1 MDMSMAS
8 PSTAMSMSTTAT
20 AAAAGQTMGG
30 MDHGGM
36 DMGGGMGM
44 GGSGG
49 RQCKIDM
56 LFNVNTI
63 GSCFF
68 TDKFYIETNG
78 QFAGACILALVL
90 VVALEAL
97 RRATR
102 EFDRF
107 ITSQHV
113 ARYRAS
119 SSGAAAAAAARKDS
133 SEGVVAP
140 CAPIPP
146 FRPSL
151 LQQAIRASL
160 HMLQFGTAYIV
171 MLFAMYYNGYILL
184 CIVLGAFIGF
194 MAFNWEPIAVSDE
207 PNGTK
212 ESTVCCG

>member
-1 MDMSMAS
+1 MPKKKSLFF
-8 PSTAMSMSTTAT
+8 PQNLQIFKLC
-20 AAAAGQTMGG
+20 AAATNHAYLSPPQ
-30 MDHGGM
+30 
-36 DMGGGMGM
+36 
-44 GGSGG
+44 
-49 RQCKIDM
+49 M

-107 ITSQHV
+107 IKSQHV
-113 ARYRAS
+113 AQHRAS
-119 SSGAAAAAAARKDS
+119 SSGAAARKDS
-133 SEGVVAP
+133 SEGVVS
-140 CAPIPP
+140 CVPIPP

-151 LQQAIRASL
+151 LQQAVRASL

-171 MLFAMYYNGYILL
+171 ML
-184 CIVLGAFIGF
+184 
-194 MAFNWEPIAVSDE
+194 
-207 PNGTK
+207 
-212 ESTVCCG
+212 

>member
-1 MDMSMAS
+1 MDHGGMDH
-8 PSTAMSMSTTAT
+8 
-20 AAAAGQTMGG
+20 GG

-36 DMGGGMGM
+36 DMGG
-44 GGSGG
+44 SGG
-49 RQCKIDM
+49 RQCQISM

-68 TDKFYIETNG
+68 SEQFYISTNG

-107 ITSQHV
+107 ITGQHI
-113 ARYRAS
+113 AKFRAQNG
-119 SSGAAAAAAARKDS
+119 GAAASRKDS

-151 LQQAIRASL
+151 VQQAIRASL

-184 CIVLGAFIGF
+184 CIVLGAFIGY

-207 PNGTK
+207 PSGTK
-212 ESTVCCG
+212 EATVCCG

>member
-1 MDMSMAS
+1 MDMNH
-8 PSTAMSMSTTAT
+8 
-20 AAAAGQTMGG
+20 GG

-36 DMGGGMGM
+36 DHGGMDM

-68 TDKFYIETNG
+68 SSKFYIETNG
-78 QFAGACILALVL
+78 QFAGACILALIL
-90 VVALEAL
+90 VVALEGL
-97 RRATR
+97 RRGAR
-102 EFDRF
+102 EYDRL
-107 ITSQHV
+107 IANQHL
-113 ARYRAS
+113 ARHRPAALAS
-119 SSGAAAAAAARKDS
+119 PRKDS
-133 SEGVVAP
+133 SDAAIPVAP

-146 FRPSL
+146 LRPTL
-151 LQQAIRASL
+151 VQQAIRASL

-184 CIVLGAFIGF
+184 CIVLGAFIGY
-194 MAFNWEPIAVSDE
+194 MAFNWEPIAVAEE

-212 ESTVCCG
+212 EATVCCG

>member
-1 MDMSMAS
+1 MANHDLS
-8 PSTAMSMSTTAT
+8 F
-20 AAAAGQTMGG
+20 Q
-30 MDHGGM
+30 
-36 DMGGGMGM
+36 
-44 GGSGG
+44 
-49 RQCKIDM
+49 M

-90 VVALEAL
+90 VIALEAL

-113 ARYRAS
+113 ARHRAQNG
-119 SSGAAAAAAARKDS
+119 GAAAAAVPRKDS
-133 SEGVVAP
+133 TDGGLVAP

-151 LQQAIRASL
+151 VQQAIRASL

-171 MLFAMYYNGYILL
+171 ML
-184 CIVLGAFIGF
+184 
-194 MAFNWEPIAVSDE
+194 
-207 PNGTK
+207 
-212 ESTVCCG
+212 

>member
-1 MDMSMAS
+1 
-8 PSTAMSMSTTAT
+8 
-20 AAAAGQTMGG
+20 
-30 MDHGGM
+30 
-36 DMGGGMGM
+36 
-44 GGSGG
+44 
-49 RQCKIDM
+49 M

-68 TDKFYIETNG
+68 TDKFYIDTHG

-97 RRATR
+97 RRGTR

-107 ITSQHV
+107 ITNQHI
-113 ARYRAS
+113 AKYRAS
-119 SSGAAAAAAARKDS
+119 NGIVSSSKDS

-151 LQQAIRASL
+151 VQQAIRAFL

-171 MLFAMYYNGYILL
+171 ML
-184 CIVLGAFIGF
+184 
-194 MAFNWEPIAVSDE
+194 
-207 PNGTK
+207 
-212 ESTVCCG
+212 

>member
-1 MDMSMAS
+1 MDH
-8 PSTAMSMSTTAT
+8 
-20 AAAAGQTMGG
+20 GD

-36 DMGGGMGM
+36 DMGGGA
-44 GGSGG
+44 GG

-56 LFNVNTI
+56 LFNINTI

-68 TDKFYIETNG
+68 TSKFYIETSG
-78 QFAGACILALVL
+78 QFAGACILALLL
-90 VVALEAL
+90 VVALEGL

-107 ITSQHV
+107 IARQHV
-113 ARYRAS
+113 ARHRPES
-119 SSGAAAAAAARKDS
+119 AAAGPRKDS
-133 SEGVVAP
+133 SEGIVAAA

-146 FRPSL
+146 LRPTL
-151 LQQAIRASL
+151 VQQAIRASL

-184 CIVLGAFIGF
+184 SIVVGAFIGF

-212 ESTVCCG
+212 EATVCCG

>member
-1 MDMSMAS
+1 MDHGGMDH
-8 PSTAMSMSTTAT
+8 
-20 AAAAGQTMGG
+20 GG

-36 DMGGGMGM
+36 DMG

-68 TDKFYIETNG
+68 TKDFYIETNG

-90 VVALEAL
+90 VVALEGL

-107 ITSQHV
+107 ITAQHV
-113 ARYRAS
+113 AQHR
-119 SSGAAAAAAARKDS
+119 SGPAAVAGPRKDS
-133 SEGVVAP
+133 SDGVVAAAP

-151 LQQAIRASL
+151 VQQAIRASL

-171 MLFAMYYNGYILL
+171 MLFAMYYNGYIIL
-184 CIVLGAFIGF
+184 CIVLGAFVGY
-194 MAFNWEPIAVSDE
+194 MAFNWEPIAVSDQ

-212 ESTVCCG
+212 EATVCCG

>member
-1 MDMSMAS
+1 
-8 PSTAMSMSTTAT
+8 
-20 AAAAGQTMGG
+20 
-30 MDHGGM
+30 
-36 DMGGGMGM
+36 
-44 GGSGG
+44 
-49 RQCKIDM
+49 M

-107 ITSQHV
+107 IQSQHV
-113 ARYRAS
+113 AQYRAS

-133 SEGVVAP
+133 SEGVVS

-171 MLFAMYYNGYILL
+171 ML
-184 CIVLGAFIGF
+184 
-194 MAFNWEPIAVSDE
+194 
-207 PNGTK
+207 
-212 ESTVCCG
+212 